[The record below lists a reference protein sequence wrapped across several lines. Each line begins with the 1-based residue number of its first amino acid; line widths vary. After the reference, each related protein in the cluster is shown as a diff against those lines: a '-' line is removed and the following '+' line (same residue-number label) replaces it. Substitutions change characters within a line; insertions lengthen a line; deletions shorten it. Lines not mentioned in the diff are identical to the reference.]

1 MGRVQNSV
9 RIDRPVSEVFAYVVD
24 PSNTPRWNSTVLA
37 STSSDASVRV
47 GTTIRSRVR
56 FLFRER
62 EIEAKVIALEPHSR
76 LVTESLQ
83 PYRYTLTWTCAPDCG
98 GEPTPVAERD
108 AIGDLES
115 GFLAHVVQMVGKLA
129 RETFEL
135 EIGGRLRLQRDR
147 GSGVTRDG
155 VPGDAFVR
163 YEHLGVREHE
173 PLDSDRSVAPL
184 VTSLGERLADAWKI
198 LAQLG
203 AEHLQVRLHGLPN
216 EALGVVSHLERLHV

>member
-9 RIDRPVSEVFAYVVD
+9 RIDRPISEVFAYVVD

-83 PYRYTLTWTCAPDCG
+83 PYRYTLTWTFAPEDG
-98 GEPTPVAERD
+98 GTRVTRTGNIEFRGILRVISPLVIRPIARRTDQASLERMK
-108 AIGDLES
+108 A
-115 GFLAHVVQMVGKLA
+115 
-129 RETFEL
+129 EL
-135 EIGGRLRLQRDR
+135 ERRGR
-147 GSGVTRDG
+147 S
-155 VPGDAFVR
+155 
-163 YEHLGVREHE
+163 
-173 PLDSDRSVAPL
+173 LD
-184 VTSLGERLADAWKI
+184 
-198 LAQLG
+198 
-203 AEHLQVRLHGLPN
+203 
-216 EALGVVSHLERLHV
+216 